1 MESVIVEERSERY
14 VVSGVVLGHMWGGGV
29 GSYPAKNYRG
39 SSLSQIEEAILQ
51 SLKDGSLDSGM
62 GFQSLKGALMS
73 IAKIETLLIGGKE
86 YESTEHSEKIYGDL
100 STEEIQ
106 WMCE

>member
-1 MESVIVEERSERY
+1 
-14 VVSGVVLGHMWGGGV
+14 
-29 GSYPAKNYRG
+29 
-39 SSLSQIEEAILQ
+39 
-51 SLKDGSLDSGM
+51 
-62 GFQSLKGALMS
+62 MS